1 MKKMMAVILAA
12 VMLMGLCAAMAEGAR
27 NQTVKQAIGDWQ
39 QYNYGIY
46 LDSFVVLAGKDG
58 KLIRIVAQMND
69 TAWDMQDAIMEVES
83 EEDFYAAIDAYYE
96 YLFTLPVDYVEEIT
110 APPIPQEELD
120 AMKGKS
126 LLELEKE
133 IFEPYDFVE
142 DVIEGKP
149 SYMVIKGLYLYAV
162 DFGASFASYEEFEQY
177 AQTNNIGDQ
186 TVTGAT
192 FSGLPS
198 PYALEL
204 GFLADGS
211 DE

>member
-1 MKKMMAVILAA
+1 
-12 VMLMGLCAAMAEGAR
+12 
-27 NQTVKQAIGDWQ
+27 
-39 QYNYGIY
+39 
-46 LDSFVVLAGKDG
+46 
-58 KLIRIVAQMND
+58 
-69 TAWDMQDAIMEVES
+69 
-83 EEDFYAAIDAYYE
+83 
-96 YLFTLPVDYVEEIT
+96 
-110 APPIPQEELD
+110 
-120 AMKGKS
+120 
-126 LLELEKE
+126 
-133 IFEPYDFVE
+133 
-142 DVIEGKP
+142 VIEGKP